1 MKIKSDSN
9 NYKEVMIG
17 NKPYFIEHKVLP
29 NTDIMITIYPA
40 KIINKDNSDNI
51 FSKGYE
57 LVPDTEYWEDNYTII
72 LKEQD

>member
-1 MKIKSDSN
+1 
-9 NYKEVMIG
+9 MIG
-17 NKPYFIEHKVLP
+17 NKPYFIEHKVLT

-40 KIINKDNSDNI
+40 KSINKDNSDNI

>member
-1 MKIKSDSN
+1 
-9 NYKEVMIG
+9 MIG

-40 KIINKDNSDNI
+40 KSIDVDISENI

-57 LVPDTEYWEDNYTII
+57 LVPDTKYWEDNYTII

>member
-1 MKIKSDSN
+1 MIIKTDSN

-17 NKPYFIEHKVLP
+17 NRPYFIEHKVLP

-51 FSKGYE
+51 FLKGYE